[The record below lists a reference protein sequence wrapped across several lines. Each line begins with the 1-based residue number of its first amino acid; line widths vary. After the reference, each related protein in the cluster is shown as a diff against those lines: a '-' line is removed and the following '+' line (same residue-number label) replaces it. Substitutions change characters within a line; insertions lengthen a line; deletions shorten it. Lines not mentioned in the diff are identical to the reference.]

1 MTNPFERLANA
12 QMVAATKAKHRSAEK
27 RAAAKVVK
35 SERDAPMKLSEMEQ
49 IQADQSTQLRAYR
62 AWKRAEVEALLNG
75 PHGEDWKQLAKLLRS
90 LSIESASE
98 LVDHIKAS
106 QWLRDADMQ
115 TRRTALSVISS
126 VIIRL
131 RIANGYPPIDDSLLG
146 EEPTAF
152 EIIRNELKVLT

>member
-1 MTNPFERLANA
+1 MTNPFEQLADA
-12 QMVAATKAKHRSAEK
+12 QMVAATKARHRAAEK
-27 RAAAKVVK
+27 RAAKIVK
-35 SERDAPMKLSEMEQ
+35 SEREAPMKLSEMEQ
-49 IQADQSTQLRAYR
+49 TQADQSTQLRAYR

-90 LSIESASE
+90 LSLESADE
-98 LVDHIKAS
+98 LVEHIKAS

-126 VIIRL
+126 TIIRL
-131 RIANGYPPIDDSLLG
+131 RIANGYSPISDSLPG

-152 EIIRNELKVLT
+152 EIVRSELRTET